1 MSMATIVPTAVVPS
15 GAHLQV
21 PGAAAVPHH
30 HHPASSA
37 PVAMASPPAGSG
49 ANSVVAAA
57 AAAAAAGG
65 PPPVRPNFNSRLTS
79 DRLREGAGLY
89 LPPQFQPS
97 STTNIR
103 KGRVSVFRETG
114 LFDDQDDG
122 RGSSSP

>member
-1 MSMATIVPTAVVPS
+1 MATIVPTAVVPS

-21 PGAAAVPHH
+21 PGAAAAPHH
-30 HHPASSA
+30 HPVSSSSSA
-37 PVAMASPPAGSG
+37 PIAMASPPACSG
-49 ANSVVAAA
+49 ANSVV

>member
-65 PPPVRPNFNSRLTS
+65 PPP
-79 DRLREGAGLY
+79 
-89 LPPQFQPS
+89 FQPS